1 MKRRD
6 LERETS
12 HERKVWAGM
21 GSNHR
26 KRELVDLQSTPFDHS
41 GTYPKHASRL
51 VRSGQVGNGKEER
64 MQGENDGRGVE
75 LARLY
80 TSFTLSTLP
89 LARAAWYG

>member
-1 MKRRD
+1 
-6 LERETS
+6 
-12 HERKVWAGM
+12 M

-26 KRELVDLQSTPFDHS
+26 RREPVDLQSTPFDHS

-64 MQGENDGRGVE
+64 MQGENDPRRAGM
-75 LARLY
+75 ARLY

-89 LARAAWYG
+89 LSRVACYG